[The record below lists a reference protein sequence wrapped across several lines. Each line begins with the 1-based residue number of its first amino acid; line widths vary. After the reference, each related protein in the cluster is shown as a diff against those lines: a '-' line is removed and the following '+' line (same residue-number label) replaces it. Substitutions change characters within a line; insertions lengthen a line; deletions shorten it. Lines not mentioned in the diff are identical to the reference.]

1 MDNMSNYD
9 VCYSIYFFQNV
20 YTNLR
25 KNRNLECWVIFG
37 HLWVKNGG
45 EKAYQ
50 PPAAQNPG
58 NAPTTAQ
65 EILCQVPVLLRTVKA
80 LLSIANILCQI
91 PIWSWAIC
99 SNKKKKISENQT

>member
-58 NAPTTAQ
+58 NAPAYA
-65 EILCQVPVLLRTVKA
+65 LCSAMDSRVPQDSHSGADTPFCWV
-80 LLSIANILCQI
+80 
-91 PIWSWAIC
+91 
-99 SNKKKKISENQT
+99 